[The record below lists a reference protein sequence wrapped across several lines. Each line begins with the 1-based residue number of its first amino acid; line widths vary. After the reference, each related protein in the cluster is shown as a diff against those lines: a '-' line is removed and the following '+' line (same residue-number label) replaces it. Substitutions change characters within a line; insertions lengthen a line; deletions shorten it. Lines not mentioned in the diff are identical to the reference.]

1 MLTPPSNVYRN
12 ANSALILNGAYAP
25 SNKLDIK
32 IGILLNK
39 AKMNAFD
46 RNNSFYFASSLET
59 EYNDSTEK
67 DNKTGSANVRIKW
80 QPTNKL
86 EILSSTFAKLS
97 DYSATQQM
105 TYWGNNSMDL
115 EECKKLNKKDL
126 RQSVQVTGNFG
137 KHLYM
142 L

>member
-1 MLTPPSNVYRN
+1 
-12 ANSALILNGAYAP
+12 
-25 SNKLDIK
+25 
-32 IGILLNK
+32 
-39 AKMNAFD
+39 MNAFD

-67 DNKTGSANVRIKW
+67 DNETGSANVRIKW

-97 DYSATQQM
+97 DYSETQQM

-115 EECKKLNKKDL
+115 EESKKLNKKDL
-126 RQSVQVTGNFG
+126 KQSVQVTGSFG

>member
-1 MLTPPSNVYRN
+1 
-12 ANSALILNGAYAP
+12 
-25 SNKLDIK
+25 
-32 IGILLNK
+32 
-39 AKMNAFD
+39 MNAFD